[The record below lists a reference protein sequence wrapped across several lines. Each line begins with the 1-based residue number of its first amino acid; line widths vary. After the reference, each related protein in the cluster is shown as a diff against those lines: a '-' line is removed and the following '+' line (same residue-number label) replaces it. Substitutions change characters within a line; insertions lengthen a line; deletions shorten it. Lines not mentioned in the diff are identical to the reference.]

1 MLMRKLLTFL
11 TLLVLAYSVGWAE
24 ETVYYTLTPASGT
37 NNSYDGNCDVA
48 VNNITWNVE
57 GNAQQVPWRIGG
69 KSKTNQDR
77 KVSSK
82 TPMGSAISKVT
93 LELGAAN
100 SVTLNSLKLQVAS
113 DAEFSTILDTRTI
126 TSPAANTTHTFTPTS
141 GTEWATG
148 AYYRFVFNITIT
160 STSNKYVVFTSA
172 SFYQNEGTTPV
183 TTYTVTAKTGLSNGS
198 ISVSPAPAAEGTKVT
213 VTGTPTSDAYYMSAV
228 TVTPE
233 GGTAFAAT
241 IDSSVPNKAT
251 FTMPASN
258 VEVEATFTAKPTYAV
273 NVTQPASG
281 GTVSV
286 SSTSAYEGQTVT
298 VTATPTTADYVLD
311 EITVTGNTSGNN
323 ITVTGN
329 TFTMPAE
336 AVTVSATFKDAPNE
350 ATIVFDATSAGSN
363 AISAGG
369 TYAFMDMISSG
380 ASYVASVSSV
390 SKTYNKDGCIR
401 ISTGSEAGAFTLNF
415 SNEISGKIVTQI
427 IVNAA
432 GWSASEAGS
441 FSLSSGET
449 ELTSSNVT
457 PSGTTLQDYTITLT
471 TPQALSSLT
480 FTGVGGSRTLIKS
493 ITLVFQA
500 AKDYDVTVTQA
511 TGGTI
516 TASPFGPG
524 VADEDDLITLSYTEA
539 TGYEF
544 GSWNVTG
551 DTSGAPVTVTNNS
564 FRMPAESVTV
574 TATFNQIV
582 TYGVTVAQ
590 AEGGTISASPT
601 AAREG
606 ATITL
611 TATPDDAHT
620 FGSWNV
626 YKTGESSTTVSVS
639 DNSFTMP
646 AYDVTVTATFTA
658 KPTFAVNVTQPSSGG
673 TVSVDHTSAYEGQIV
688 TVTATPTDA
697 TYLLNEITVDGVVLP
712 GNTFTMPGHAVTV
725 TASFQKNVTG
735 TATFVAGTDKGS
747 TTEQSADSMTK
758 GVVSFSSTNAALATD
773 EYRLYGSSTNTFT
786 VPTGY
791 LIKSIVFT
799 GLGSGTRKVD
809 GIADHEG
816 LVKDTENDVATWTG
830 SAASVSFTTTAQVR
844 LNTIT
849 VTYAMPE
856 SEPETITVVMKNNG
870 SVSDGSSV
878 AYGGNLTNWTGTTN
892 DPSFGAVPG
901 TNVTFEAQTYP
912 TYSIYAENI
921 SIVDADDNAVEFS
934 MNSSNVVSFTM
945 PNSAVTITANFTTY
959 RGTLRLAGR
968 FNGGTETGDDA
979 RWVSDTS
986 GPAFTYDPVND
997 RYTLDAYFIGA
1008 STENG
1013 SAVDYFYFRYQEGS
1027 DPASDVKAPNGIGDN
1042 YGINGDNM
1050 SQTHN
1055 LGSERNFS
1063 IIPGVYT
1070 ITVNGARTTMN
1081 VTKITPTL
1089 TFTPASGSEAYVG
1102 TSVTATSTLTDLVD
1116 AIKAGDSGAKGT
1128 VTVEVSGDQ
1137 STWGADYTFA
1147 SSDVSSDKIVYGRAT
1162 IGNITA
1168 SDHAI
1173 YNVVAPDETATY
1185 TLVSDV
1191 SELTAGDEII
1201 IASSNSAGSAYAMG
1215 EAQANNFYGTA
1226 VTIQSIS
1233 DEKKIVGPTGV
1244 TALTLES
1251 ANPDGWYFRTPDDQY
1266 LYAASS
1272 SSNYLKAGTDKD
1284 DNYRATISISNDA
1297 ATVTFQGTNSRKV
1310 LQYNGNGEN
1319 KIFSCYTGGQSPV
1332 YIYRKALPEGA
1343 NLINVVNQY
1352 IDGSNNTVV
1361 GSTGGTITASAR
1373 YAFYG
1378 DQITVDVNAE
1388 TGYQLQSLTYSWNNG
1403 GSSGDITDLLGFAM
1417 PGSETTVTATFA
1429 KKPFAIAYTS
1439 DHGTVTGPSQAVMGE
1454 TVSFSITPDAG
1465 YNLVSVTGTY
1475 NGNNALT
1482 LEGSGT
1488 GPYTFG
1494 MPPFDDV
1501 EIIVNYYAPEKF
1513 EVVDD
1518 LADINST
1525 DPYLIVGYNGS
1536 SSKYYAMGY
1545 KNGSNNYADAIEV
1558 TPDAKNLI
1566 ESTADMV
1573 IVTFEPGEGEN
1584 EWAIRAQGRY
1594 LSNNGTANEIAYDKS
1609 IENNYVTITK
1619 DASND
1624 VTLERLVNDGS
1635 NRYLHFYS
1643 NNPRWAFYS
1652 ADAGVQYIYKLAA
1665 TNQVKR
1671 PSVVGIG
1678 TAKTIGK
1685 YKFIGAD
1692 ELTMECSTEGATIMY
1707 KIGDETDWHEYDAA
1721 NKPTISSATV
1731 GETVA
1736 VHTKAVKS
1744 GMDDS
1749 YEVTATFTCI
1759 APSWN
1764 ESAFG
1769 DNWDG
1774 TSKTFYNPMF
1784 IYPKSAL
1791 SNRRAYGEENVHF
1804 RYTTDGTTPTAASTL
1819 LTSSNSSGY
1828 YFFLDATT
1836 QLKVVVEVNGVVSEV
1851 KGGTLT
1857 FMPAAPA
1864 ISLEGGNYAGDQE
1877 VRLSTDTKTQQNNA
1891 RWNTYVYYTTGSG
1904 VGPFAFDSATGTV
1917 TNSSEDA
1924 KTGWKL
1930 YDADNDPYIDILVE
1944 DGTTM
1949 LRAVTLTNFYGGE
1962 YSGSATALNGE
1973 WRASTTSSATYVLT
1987 LANLD
1992 VIFSPAGGTYLY
2004 TKDVTLTPKN
2014 GIGEVT
2020 MTYDLT
2026 WASPDANHV
2035 DLTGADYTGAIH
2047 IDQDATITVHATD
2060 SRDSSLDGKNYSTS
2074 HEYKIGVQEPL
2085 FSPYPG
2091 EYPGAGDYYVLPEGD
2106 SEAAIEVEIFD
2117 VSPNAKI
2124 YYTCSPN
2131 ELDDY
2136 NTIPPTPTSS
2146 STLYTGPIKLTAGHT
2161 YVFSAIAY
2169 VGDKASTVRTRAFT
2183 VRENSETGNYW
2194 YSLAEMNA
2202 DEDHSTE
2209 KTLANPIEVIYMST
2223 HHNNGVTP
2231 EFAFVRDNSGYGYI
2245 YFGNGN
2251 TAYDNWHLY
2260 QPGDWIKGKT
2270 ISGTSKVWGNSY
2282 MNELMPTE
2290 GSTSKAKWD
2299 AGYLDN
2305 RPLVPETTTCKAIR
2319 DGWSY
2324 DNGVNTGVFTGQ
2336 AYPEAADNSNN
2347 YKPFVTAKDIFGHYV
2362 HLRKNLITNVTGAG
2376 GGNGKH
2382 SGTITG
2388 ELGVPLC
2395 YYDGLYLFSGFG
2407 SGDDVK
2413 DYDQQFFNK
2422 VQSRGGT
2429 FDLYAIVYFYGPY
2442 AKNSTWENA
2451 PYEVFPLGFDYI
2463 FPPIFNLA
2471 GDASAS
2477 DMTNHNPERTIYAPS
2492 TVTLECETR
2501 GAQIWYKTS
2510 DMDDYAI
2517 YTAGTQ
2523 IPVNKT
2529 TVISTYSTHSTEY
2542 FDELESVVRTLTI
2555 NLGSV
2560 DQPVITTPST
2570 VKAEGESIGTTI
2582 TCATEG
2588 ATIWYTTDGS
2598 DPSDDTNAERIEYTA
2613 GKTLTFTKT
2622 TTVRAIAEMDGFYSV
2637 EAESKTYTFVK
2648 SNGIVYNLVKSAADL
2663 SPDYVYVIVNKQ
2675 YNMAVLR
2682 TQDTDNRKG
2691 SGVKFL
2697 ESGETGYTGEKE
2709 QVYGNDD
2716 LAMFTLINVNGNWV
2730 LHTANGVNNA
2740 SIGYMYANKSGTTNQ
2755 WKSEFTLN
2763 DDIRAYASI
2772 TIDGANSDVNK
2783 AYAAHVTYTG
2793 SSDGARYLRFNKS
2806 YDLFN
2811 TYSSEMTGQEVFLY
2825 YKEAWPLAKI
2835 EKVGEPGRDRG
2846 YTIADELVGV
2856 YANGTKL
2863 WVKDQGNVSIS
2874 KTEKPDEWIDY
2885 VDQMW
2890 PVNIYGGNWDQSN
2903 WVSLD
2908 FGTVPGISAGDAED
2922 LAQSGVGKLI
2932 APATITARYV
2942 DGVNYAMEVQSYG
2955 GETLAINGDAT
2966 GQYSVDEAT
2975 TKANIVTPANF
2986 NSNYTA
2992 GEGVS
2997 VASGRT
3003 YYFLNP
3009 KVQEV
3014 VLVNNVTWDG
3024 TRFVISAPSGTHNT
3038 ADLDGAIDVDWS
3050 LCDNFDATSGPA
3062 ALNQAMSND
3071 ENIEFKFLAVVKV
3084 ATGGGSGAPRR
3095 APKTESGATSN
3106 LLIAPTSLDLD
3117 NGVYTDVTDVKVEG
3131 REVKAVK
3138 YVDVVGRVSGRP
3150 FEGLNIIV
3158 TEYTDGSVET
3168 VKVIK

>member
-11 TLLVLAYSVGWAE
+11 TLLVLAYSVGWADTVVVWSE
-24 ETVYYTLTPASGT
+24 DWSSGSAGDYPSAVTNANATYTQSGTATKLYAKSSFTDPELLVARSSNSGVFTATITLNGANGDLSLEFDCNKNLTLSTTTTGASISGSYSSNHYSGTVSVPSGTTTLVITFTNSLSSNARLSNIVLSYESSGGGSSVTAPTFKIGGETFSNGTKFANPVTLTITGDSGNSFYYTTGSTTPSDPDT
-37 NNSYDGNCDVA
+37 NSTAYTD
-48 VNNITWNVE
+48 
-57 GNAQQVPWRIGG
+57 
-69 KSKTNQDR
+69 
-77 KVSSK
+77 
-82 TPMGSAISKVT
+82 AISITSDGTYYYKAIAKDGSNNT
-93 LELGAAN
+93 S
-100 SVTLNSLKLQVAS
+100 SVTSANFIVA
-113 DAEFSTILDTRTI
+113 T
-126 TSPAANTTHTFTPTS
+126 
-141 GTEWATG
+141 
-148 AYYRFVFNITIT
+148 
-160 STSNKYVVFTSA
+160 K
-172 SFYQNEGTTPV
+172 
-183 TTYTVTAKTGLSNGS
+183 YTVTAASNLSNGS
-198 ISVSPAPAAEGTKVT
+198 ISVDKATAFAGDQVT
-213 VTGTPTSDAYYMSAV
+213 VTASPDAGYQLDEITVNGSAITGTTFIMPSENVTVSATFKVTSYAFKETFTGSTGYTTSGSDNFSGGAGNGTAQQDNTGWVFSGNTYGAGDAMRIGKASSSATATTPSISVISGTTYTLTFLAAPWASKTATWNISGTNCTITNLSPTGDLPTGEWTEYTATVTPSSSSITITFAINEATAFFLDEVLLEPVATVATYTVTATASPAAGGTFSFDPSATNAAGTIV
-228 TVTPE
+228 TVTATPATGYEFDSWSYTSGISSDDVVEDTNNHQTMFDMPE
-233 GGTAFAAT
+233 SDVTITATFNQIVTYNVTVTQATGGTISASPTTARDGAT
-241 IDSSVPNKAT
+241 ITLTATPDDDYTFTSWSVVGDTSGDPVIVNGNS
-251 FTMPASN
+251 FTMPAED
-258 VEVEATFTAKPTYAV
+258 VTVTATFTAKPTYAV

-286 SSTSAYEGQTVT
+286 SPTSAYEGQT
-298 VTATPTTADYVLD
+298 
-311 EITVTGNTSGNN
+311 
-323 ITVTGN
+323 
-329 TFTMPAE
+329 
-336 AVTVSATFKDAPNE
+336 
-350 ATIVFDATSAGSN
+350 
-363 AISAGG
+363 
-369 TYAFMDMISSG
+369 
-380 ASYVASVSSV
+380 
-390 SKTYNKDGCIR
+390 
-401 ISTGSEAGAFTLNF
+401 
-415 SNEISGKIVTQI
+415 
-427 IVNAA
+427 
-432 GWSASEAGS
+432 
-441 FSLSSGET
+441 
-449 ELTSSNVT
+449 
-457 PSGTTLQDYTITLT
+457 
-471 TPQALSSLT
+471 
-480 FTGVGGSRTLIKS
+480 
-493 ITLVFQA
+493 
-500 AKDYDVTVTQA
+500 
-511 TGGTI
+511 
-516 TASPFGPG
+516 
-524 VADEDDLITLSYTEA
+524 
-539 TGYEF
+539 
-544 GSWNVTG
+544 
-551 DTSGAPVTVTNNS
+551 
-564 FRMPAESVTV
+564 
-574 TATFNQIV
+574 
-582 TYGVTVAQ
+582 
-590 AEGGTISASPT
+590 
-601 AAREG
+601 
-606 ATITL
+606 
-611 TATPDDAHT
+611 
-620 FGSWNV
+620 
-626 YKTGESSTTVSVS
+626 
-639 DNSFTMP
+639 
-646 AYDVTVTATFTA
+646 
-658 KPTFAVNVTQPSSGG
+658 
-673 TVSVDHTSAYEGQIV
+673 V

-697 TYLLNEITVDGVVLP
+697 TYLLNEITVDGTAIS
-712 GNTFTMPGHAVTV
+712 GTTFTMPGHAVTV

-735 TATFVAGTDKGS
+735 TATFVAGTDMGS

-758 GVVSFSSTNAALATD
+758 GVVSFSSTNAALATT

-816 LVKDTENDVATWTG
+816 LVKDTGNDVATWTG

-849 VTYAMPE
+849 VTYAMPV
-856 SEPETITVVMKNNG
+856 SEPEAITVVMKNNG

-878 AYGGNLTNWTGTTN
+878 AYGGNLTKWTGTTT
-892 DPSFGAVPG
+892 DSPFGAVPG

-921 SIVDADDNAVEFS
+921 SIVDADDNAVEFT

-986 GPAFTYDPVND
+986 GPEFTYDPVND
-997 RYTLDAYFIGA
+997 RYTLNAYFIGA
-1008 STENG
+1008 SSENS

-1027 DPASDVKAPNGIGDN
+1027 DPASDVKAPSGIGDN
-1042 YGINGDNM
+1042 YGINDGNM

-1089 TFTPASGSEAYVG
+1089 TFAPASGSEAYVG

-1168 SDHAI
+1168 SDIAT

-1251 ANPDGWYFRTPDDQY
+1251 ANPDGWYFRTPDNQY

-1545 KNGSNNYADAIEV
+1545 KNGSNNYANAIEV
-1558 TPDAKNLI
+1558 TPDANNLI

-1721 NKPTISSATV
+1721 NKPTISSTTV

-1944 DGTTM
+1944 DGTTL

-2026 WASPDANHV
+2026 WASADANHV
-2035 DLTGADYTGAIH
+2035 DLTDEPYTGAIH

-2060 SRDSSLDGKNYSTS
+2060 SRDSSLEGKTYSTS

-2091 EYPGAGDYYVLPEGD
+2091 DYPGAGDYYVLPEGD

-2124 YYTCSPN
+2124 YYTYSPN
-2131 ELDDY
+2131 DLGDY
-2136 NTIPPTPTSS
+2136 TTTPATPSSS
-2146 STLYTGPIKLTAGHT
+2146 STLYTEPIKLTAGHT

-2183 VRENSETGNYW
+2183 VRDNTDSGNYW

-2260 QPGDWIKGKT
+2260 QPGDWIKGMT

-2395 YYDGLYLFSGFG
+2395 YYDGLYLFSGYNG
-2407 SGDDVK
+2407 SE

-2529 TVISTYSTHSTEY
+2529 TVISTYSTHSTEH

-2582 TCATEG
+2582 TCTTEG

-2598 DPSDDTNAERIEYTA
+2598 DPSDDTNAERSEYTA
-2613 GKTLTFTKT
+2613 GTTLTFSTT

-2648 SNGIVYNLVKSAADL
+2648 SNGIVYNLVKSVNDL
-2663 SPDYVYVIVNKQ
+2663 NPDYVYVIVNKQ

-2730 LHTANGVNNA
+2730 LHTANGSNNA

-2835 EKVGEPGRDRG
+2835 EKVGEPGRVRG

-2863 WVKDQGNVSIS
+2863 WVKDQGNVSIA
-2874 KTEKPDEWIDY
+2874 KTERQDSWVDY

-2890 PVNIYGGNWDQSN
+2890 PVNTYGGNWDQSN

-2986 NSNYTA
+2986 NSAYTA

-3024 TRFVISAPSGTHNT
+3024 TRFVISEKSGTHNT

-3062 ALNQAMSND
+3062 ALNQAMSNN
-3071 ENIEFKFLAVVKV
+3071 ENSEFKFLAVVQR

-3106 LLIAPTSLDLD
+3106 LLISPTSLDLD
-3117 NGVYTDVTDVKVEG
+3117 NGVYTDVTDVKVAN

-3138 YVDVVGRVSGRP
+3138 YVDVVGRVSDRP

-3168 VKVIK
+3168 VKVLK